1 MYSSRSYKPCENE
14 PKNPFPLKITELI
27 LMSIV
32 YIDKKRIT
40 IYADRLKNCNIL
52 KDAIKEI
59 GNSFDKNQNPKICYN
74 YHVSG
79 YSYTK
84 DLEKFILDTHN
95 RVTENKKKPYYLRYP
110 LND

>member
-1 MYSSRSYKPCENE
+1 MYSSRSYNGHKNE
-14 PKNPFPLKITELI
+14 PKEPFILKTKDLI
-27 LMSIV
+27 FMSIV
-32 YIDKKRIT
+32 YIHTKRIT
-40 IYADRLKNCNIL
+40 IYADQLKNCNIL

-74 YHVSG
+74 YNVSG

-84 DLEKFILDTHN
+84 YLEEFILDTHN
-95 RVTENKKKPYYLRYP
+95 RVTKNKKKPYCLHYT